1 MVVHMDAHHKL
12 ADIISYLLS
21 PTTVAFYAIVLLLL
35 FSEET
40 RQIDPVMIPSILA
53 IALFFLC
60 INPIVVILY
69 FTKKG
74 KIDIWVSER
83 QTRPPFY
90 LIAMAGYGIASVLF
104 YYLGAHDFFVLS
116 VAYVGVTTTVLIAN
130 YKTKISSHSAGLT
143 GPFTAVF
150 FVLGFFALPLFI
162 LLPVVIW
169 ARLKLNAHTFTQL
182 ISGSIV
188 GIIITVATYLLLY

>member
-1 MVVHMDAHHKL
+1 MDAHRKL

-21 PTTVAFYAIVLLLL
+21 PTTVAFYAVVLLLF

-40 RQIDPVMIPSILA
+40 RQLDSKILPLVLV
-53 IALFFLC
+53 IALYFLC
-60 INPIVVILY
+60 INPIAGIIY

-90 LIAMAGYGIASVLF
+90 LIAIGGYGVASVLF

-116 VAYVGVTTTVLIAN
+116 VAYVGVTTTVLITN

-182 ISGSIV
+182 IAGSIV
-188 GIIITVATYLLLY
+188 GIIVTVVTYMLLY